1 MERKKYIIVGGVA
14 GGASFACR
22 LRRLDENADIV
33 IYEKSNFVSYA
44 NCGLPYYLSKTIA
57 NPSSL
62 TLQTPASLKARFN
75 IDVHV
80 NSEVI
85 GIDREKHLVKVKS
98 LVDGTVKTDC
108 YDKLIL
114 SPGAEAIKL
123 TENAENVFELKAVE
137 DSLRLRRYIE
147 EKKPRKAAVIGGG
160 FIGVEA
166 AENLVESGLEVTLI
180 EGKDHVLANFD
191 LDMASFIHN
200 ELLSHKVNL
209 LLSTKVESIERKQ
222 SNVIIHTDKGD
233 IEAELLIQAIG
244 VRPANQLA
252 ASCSLSTEI
261 RGCIK
266 TGSNFQTDD
275 PDIFAIGDA
284 IALDSFIDGT
294 RMNLALAGVANKE
307 GRELASYLGNIG
319 KSEVRPLGTS
329 IIKVFGLTAGA
340 IGFTEGQLEQK
351 GIAYDKVY
359 LSPFNHASYYP
370 GASLL
375 YIKLLF
381 GKGDYAILGAQI
393 VGGEGVD
400 KRIDVLSVAM
410 RNKMKAYELKEL
422 ELSYAPPF
430 GSAKDPIN
438 MIGYMVENIKN
449 GLVEQFYA
457 EDILKLQKDPN
468 CLLVDVR
475 SEGEYALGHIEGS
488 INIPIDELRLHLGE
502 LPKDKKICLICLSA
516 VRSYIGC
523 RILNQRGFKSAH
535 LAGGYRFYKAFAG
548 DK

>member
-62 TLQTPASLKARFN
+62 TLQTPQSLKARFN
-75 IDVHV
+75 IDVYV

-123 TENAENVFELKAVE
+123 TENAENVFELKTVE

-147 EKKPRKAAVIGGG
+147 EKNPRKAAVIGGG

-191 LDMASFIHN
+191 SDMASFIHE
-200 ELLSHKVNL
+200 ELLSHKVKL

-222 SNVIIHTDKGD
+222 SKVIVHTDKGEVEPD
-233 IEAELLIQAIG
+233 LLIQALG

-252 ASCSLSTEI
+252 TSCSLPTEI

-284 IALDSFIDGT
+284 IALDSFIDGS

-307 GRELASYLGNIG
+307 GRELASNFGNIS

-351 GIAYDKVY
+351 GIPYDKVY

-457 EDILKLQKDPN
+457 TDILKLQKDPN

-475 SEGEYALGHIEGS
+475 SEAEYALGHIEGS

>member
-85 GIDREKHLVKVKS
+85 GIDREKHLVSVKS

-123 TENAENVFELKAVE
+123 TENAENVFELKTVE

-191 LDMASFIHN
+191 IDMASFIHE
-200 ELLSHKVNL
+200 ELLSHKVKL

-307 GRELASYLGNIG
+307 GRELASNFGNIS

-359 LSPFNHASYYP
+359 LSPFNHASYYS

-381 GKGDYAILGAQI
+381 GKGDYAVLGAQI

-422 ELSYAPPF
+422 ELRYAPPF

-457 EDILKLQKDPN
+457 TDILKLQKDPN

-475 SEGEYALGHIEGS
+475 SEAEYALGHIEGS

>member
-22 LRRLDENADIV
+22 LRRLDENASIV

-62 TLQTPASLKARFN
+62 TLQTPESLKARFN

-85 GIDREKHLVKVKS
+85 GIDRANHLVMVKN
-98 LVDGTVKTDC
+98 LVDGKIKTDR

-114 SPGAEAIKL
+114 SPGAEAIRL
-123 TENAENVFELKAVE
+123 TENSENVFELKTVE
-137 DSLRLRRYIE
+137 DSFRLRRYIE
-147 EKKPRKAAVIGGG
+147 EKKPKKATVVGGG

-191 LDMASFIHN
+191 SDMASFIHK
-200 ELLSHKVNL
+200 ELARHKVKL
-209 LLSTKVESIERKQ
+209 LLSTKVESIEKGQ
-222 SNVIIHTDKGD
+222 DEVMVHTDKGD
-233 IEAELLIQAIG
+233 VASDLLIQAVG
-244 VRPANQLA
+244 VRPTNQLA
-252 ASCSLSTEI
+252 VSSLLSTEI

-266 TGSNFQTDD
+266 TDGNFQTED

-284 IALDSFIDGT
+284 IALDSFLDGS

-307 GRELASYLGNIG
+307 GRELASYLGNVD
-319 KSEVRPLGTS
+319 KSEVRPLGAS
-329 IIKVFGLTAGA
+329 IIKVFDLAAGA
-340 IGFTEGQLEQK
+340 IGFTETQLRQK
-351 GIAYDKVY
+351 GVAYDKVY

-370 GASLL
+370 NAGILF
-375 YIKLLF
+375 IKVLF
-381 GKGDYAILGAQI
+381 GKDDYSMLGAQI

-438 MIGYMVENIKN
+438 MVGYMVENIKN
-449 GLVEQFYA
+449 GLVSQFYV
-457 EDILKLQKDPN
+457 EDIPALRQDPN

-475 SEGEYALGHIEGS
+475 SEGEYSLGHIEGS
-488 INIPIDELRLHLGE
+488 INIPVDELRLRLGE

>member
-22 LRRLDENADIV
+22 LRRLDENASIV

-62 TLQTPASLKARFN
+62 TLQTPESLKARFN
-75 IDVHV
+75 IDVYV

-85 GIDREKHLVKVKS
+85 GIDRAKHLV
-98 LVDGTVKTDC
+98 TVKNLFDGKITTDR

-114 SPGAEAIKL
+114 SPGAEAIRL
-123 TENAENVFELKAVE
+123 TDNSENVFELKTVE
-137 DSLRLRRYIE
+137 DSFRLRRYIE
-147 EKKPRKAAVIGGG
+147 ERKPKKATVVGGG

-166 AENLVESGLEVTLI
+166 AENLVESGLDVTLI

-191 LDMASFIHN
+191 SDMASFIHK
-200 ELLSHKVNL
+200 ELARHKVKL
-209 LLSTKVESIERKQ
+209 LLSTKVESIEKGQ
-222 SNVIIHTDKGD
+222 DKVLVHTDKGD
-233 IEAELLIQAIG
+233 VASDLLIQAVG

-252 ASCSLSTEI
+252 VSSLLTTEI

-266 TGSNFQTDD
+266 TDGNFQTED

-284 IALDSFIDGT
+284 IALDSFLDGS

-307 GRELASYLGNIG
+307 GRELASYLGNVD
-319 KSEVRPLGTS
+319 KSEVRPLGAS
-329 IIKVFGLTAGA
+329 IIKVFDLAAGA
-340 IGFTEGQLEQK
+340 IGFTETQLKQK
-351 GIAYDKVY
+351 GVAYDKVY

-370 GASLL
+370 GAGILF
-375 YIKLLF
+375 IKVLF
-381 GKGDYAILGAQI
+381 GKDDYSILGAQI

-430 GSAKDPIN
+430 SSAKDPIN
-438 MIGYMVENIKN
+438 MVGYMVENIKN
-449 GLVEQFYA
+449 GLVSQFYV
-457 EDILKLQKDPN
+457 EDIPALRQDPN
-468 CLLVDVR
+468 CILVDVR
-475 SEGEYALGHIEGS
+475 SEGEYALGHIESS
-488 INIPIDELRLHLGE
+488 INIPIDELRLRLGE

-523 RILNQRGFKSAH
+523 RILNQSGFKSAH
-535 LAGGYRFYKAFAG
+535 LAGGYRFYTAFVL